1 MIIISK
7 AGNGNKVHIYIDG
20 EYTLTLYDDYWY
32 RLRIP
37 EGAEI
42 SEDELAS
49 LKEEAGFRLAYE
61 KGVQHLSR
69 RAHSKRELFE
79 KLKLKYGEPAARRAI
94 EKMEYMG
101 YIDDEGFAEEYARY
115 LFDIKKYDIKR
126 ISYELRAKGIDG
138 EIASNV
144 LKTLDNEP
152 ISRIIE
158 MLRTKYENKAEDE
171 KERKKLVNRFIR
183 MGYSYRDVKSAFREL
198 GMDI

>member
-1 MIIISK
+1 MIITSK

-32 RLRIP
+32 RLKLK

-42 SEDELAS
+42 SEEELAS

-61 KGVQHLSR
+61 KGVQYLSL
-69 RAHSKRELFE
+69 RAYSKKELFQ
-79 KLKLKYGEPAARRAI
+79 KLRLKYGEPAATRAV

-101 YIDDEGFAEEYARY
+101 YINDEGFANEYARY
-115 LFDIKKYDIKR
+115 LFDVKKYDIKR
-126 ISYELRAKGIDG
+126 ISYELKVKGIEG
-138 EIASNV
+138 EIASNA

-158 MLRTKYENKAEDE
+158 MLRTKYENKAENE

-183 MGYSYRDVKSAFREL
+183 MGYSYHDIKSAFYEC
-198 GMDI
+198 GFEI